1 MTTEIR
7 FEPTLFIFLG
17 TSSGQ
22 VGWRLRE
29 LFRQAYGDI
38 PILRFLWIDAD
49 STIDP
54 QAASGFRPS
63 ERVELVGFNG
73 DAVLSNLNNYPA
85 IKAWWPRNTRLKAG
99 FISRG
104 AGQMRPVG
112 RLSLFRMFNDRTT
125 GPAFIDKLRQAAE
138 AIQQIEYIDATE
150 RMSTEKHHFVVERGS
165 VRVVMFFS
173 TF

>member
-22 VGWRLRE
+22 IGWRLKE
-29 LFRQAYGDI
+29 LFRKAYGDV

-73 DAVLSNLNNYPA
+73 DAVLANLNNYPT
-85 IKAWWPRNTRLKAG
+85 IKSWWPRASRLKAG

-112 RLSLFRMFNDRTT
+112 RLSLFRMQT
-125 GPAFIDKLRQAAE
+125 PAFGELQFF
-138 AIQQIEYIDATE
+138 
-150 RMSTEKHHFVVERGS
+150 EKDLLVSS
-165 VRVVMFFS
+165 VSLGVIREFYSLNPWFHYLKCEIYTNEV
-173 TF
+173 